1 MLEHIS
7 EKNEKVK
14 DYHKIFIEKIEDI
27 PIYKKLYLQLKD
39 LFIYD
44 ENNEIN
50 DNLIKIKQK

>member
-1 MLEHIS
+1 MLEQIS
-7 EKNEKVK
+7 EKKEKE
-14 DYHKIFIEKIEDI
+14 DYHKIFIEKIEYI
-27 PIYKKLYLQLKD
+27 PIYKKLYPSLKD

>member
-1 MLEHIS
+1 MLEQIS

-14 DYHKIFIEKIEDI
+14 DYHIIFIEKIEYI
-27 PIYKKLYLQLKD
+27 PIYTKLYPPLKD

-50 DNLIKIKQK
+50 DNIIKIKQK